1 MSKIIITKEQIE
13 ALRPYLSNID
23 ELVNGELNDLE
34 EAIKDEIMDAL
45 DEEWADTKDSIILQ
59 RLFDEIFYQND

>member
-1 MSKIIITKEQIE
+1 MKNFIITKEQIE
-13 ALRPYLSNID
+13 TLRPFMPNID

-45 DEEWADTKDSIILQ
+45 DDEWADTKDSIILQ